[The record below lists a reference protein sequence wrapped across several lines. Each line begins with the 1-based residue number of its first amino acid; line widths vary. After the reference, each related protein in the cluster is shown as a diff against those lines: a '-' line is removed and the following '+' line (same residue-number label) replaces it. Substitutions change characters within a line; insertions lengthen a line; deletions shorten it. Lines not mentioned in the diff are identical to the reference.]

1 MGKIIKDIFAS
12 LPILNL
18 QKVAM
23 KYSISLNSKYMGKII
38 KGYFCQSANF
48 EFAKICN
55 EIFHLTN
62 RDIWAK

>member
-1 MGKIIKDIFAS
+1 
-12 LPILNL
+12 
-18 QKVAM
+18 
-23 KYSISLNSKYMGKII
+23 MGKII